1 MEGDLARRWKRET
14 WKRAATSVSRGENR
28 SQLSWEIVNW
38 WGTMATA
45 WNREPR
51 AVREEE
57 TLAHAL
63 QVVEAM
69 AGTLN
74 SHRFFR
80 LYEAAPGMNGFLMDF
95 MVFRARR
102 ESFARMKA
110 AFSPSID
117 AAFIRKEWG
126 VASQRVCN
134 DLLRELGGEFTDDG
148 SAVETGPSGL
158 RRRKG

>member
-1 MEGDLARRWKRET
+1 MSGAALLREIRRERAEFLAYDLLYQTVHESGPELAC
-14 WKRAATSVSRGENR
+14 A
-28 SQLSWEIVNW
+28 
-38 WGTMATA
+38 MATA

-117 AAFIRKEWG
+117 
-126 VASQRVCN
+126 V
-134 DLLRELGGEFTDDG
+134 DP
-148 SAVETGPSGL
+148 ETAY
-158 RRRKG
+158 